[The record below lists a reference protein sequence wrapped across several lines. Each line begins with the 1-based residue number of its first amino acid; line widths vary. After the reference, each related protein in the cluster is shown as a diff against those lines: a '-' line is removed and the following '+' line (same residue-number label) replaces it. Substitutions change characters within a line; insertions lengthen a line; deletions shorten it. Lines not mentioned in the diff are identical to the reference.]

1 MKKLAVII
9 CALCFGQIAFGA
21 LDRDYFDYTQNPEF
35 QALPADS
42 SPMNGNRTQYSANT
56 STQGTAA
63 SATPSDT
70 VVITKK
76 RVVTKK
82 GKRRLRFGNEGS
94 SWVNTYWNFGQPVY
108 GETGRF

>member
-9 CALCFGQIAFGA
+9 CALCIGQIAFAA

-42 SPMNGNRTQYSANT
+42 SPMNGNRVQYSAN
-56 STQGTAA
+56 SNATQAEAA
-63 SATPSDT
+63 GATGET
-70 VVITKK
+70 VVVTKK

-94 SWVNTYWNFGQPVY
+94 SWVNTYWNFGQPIY

>member
-1 MKKLAVII
+1 MKKFAIII

-21 LDRDYFDYTQNPEF
+21 LDRDYFDYSQNPEF

-42 SPMNGNRTQYSANT
+42 SPMNGNRVQYSAN
-56 STQGTAA
+56 SGEQVQGTEE
-63 SATPSDT
+63 SVT
-70 VVITKK
+70 ITKK
-76 RVVTKK
+76 IVTKK

-94 SWVNTYWNFGQPVY
+94 GWVNTYWNFGQPVY